1 MTLSSNCILYYAL
14 RESGVRGHLTEG
26 KVSLHERD
34 GLIVYDRF
42 GTLNEYLSGER
53 LRSWTVIR
61 DGVPVPGW
69 SHIMPEDTTPLTEP

>member
-1 MTLSSNCILYYAL
+1 MTLSSNCILYYAR
-14 RESGVRGHLTEG
+14 RESGVRGRATEG
-26 KVSLHERD
+26 RVMLDERN
-34 GLIVYDRF
+34 GLMIYDRF

-69 SHIMPEDTTPLTEP
+69 SHIMPEDAKRLTDQ

>member
-1 MTLSSNCILYYAL
+1 MTLSTNCILYYAL
-14 RESGVRGHLTEG
+14 RESGVQGHLTEG
-26 KVSLHERD
+26 KAELHERD

-42 GTLNEYLSGER
+42 GTMNEYLSSR

-69 SHIMPEDTTPLTEP
+69 SHIMPEDALRLTVR

>member
-1 MTLSSNCILYYAL
+1 MTLSNSCILYYAL
-14 RESGVRGHLTEG
+14 RGSGVRGHLTEG
-26 KVSLHERD
+26 KADLHERD

-42 GTLNEYLSGER
+42 GAVNEYLTER

-69 SHIMPEDTTPLTEP
+69 SHIMPEDANRLMGQ